1 MRRCATNVERG
12 SHRNVTSCVG
22 VDGLVEAQRTWSE
35 DRTETSHHATE
46 RSKRSF
52 CVYQI
57 STLYS
62 LKRVA
67 FEEVATHLRRN
78 AGVTI
83 SYTGLPWYYL
93 TGFYSK
99 TPGSGS
105 ATRSLRSAIA
115 AIGEPIIL
123 CCEPVLGTDPR
134 SLTPRNAD
142 MDSDSRYEALCNY
155 YRRHFNLCCETPTHC
170 TLRTELTGHGTR
182 WSLPERIFMWSPS
195 RPLLGQP
202 MMPLV

>member
-1 MRRCATNVERG
+1 MTERERSKTSHHATGWMDLFKRNESG
-12 SHRNVTSCVG
+12 SHRNVTSC
-22 VDGLVEAQRTWSE
+22 D
-35 DRTETSHHATE
+35 E

-52 CVYQI
+52 YVYQI

-170 TLRTELTGHGTR
+170 TLRTELTGYGTR
-182 WSLPERIFMWSPS
+182 NERIFMWSPS
-195 RPLLGQP
+195 QPLLGQP